1 MELFEAIKSRRS
13 VRSFVDEPV
22 NELDL
27 NLILDAANWA
37 PSARNQQPWH
47 FIVIKNKKVVRQMA
61 DEVHKKL
68 DQIEKI
74 ARKDNDEESIKQST
88 HYRVPFTFFTNAPLT
103 VAAVMTEY
111 AGTGLAAKVG
121 VDSSRFSS
129 ALQSV
134 AAAIQNFLLAAH
146 DLGYGSCWMTGPLV
160 ACPEISKVLRL
171 KENEQLVAILPL
183 GKYSKAPKARPRKT
197 KAQVTTF
204 LE

>member
-1 MELFEAIKSRRS
+1 MELLEAIKSRRS
-13 VRSFVDEPV
+13 VRLFIDDPV

-27 NLILDAANWA
+27 SLILDAANWA
-37 PSARNQQPWH
+37 PSARNQQPWR
-47 FIVIKNKKVVRQMA
+47 FIVVKNKKIVTQMA

-68 DQIEKI
+68 DQLEKI
-74 ARKDNDEESIKQST
+74 ARKNNDEDLIKKST
-88 HYRVPFTFFTNAPLT
+88 HYRVPFTFFTRAPLT
-103 VAAVMTEY
+103 VAVVMTEY

-134 AAAIQNFLLAAH
+134 SAAIQNFLLAAH

-160 ACPEISKVLRL
+160 ACPEISEVLRL

-183 GKYSKAPKARPRKT
+183 GKYSKVPKARPRKT
-197 KAQVTTF
+197 KEQVTTF